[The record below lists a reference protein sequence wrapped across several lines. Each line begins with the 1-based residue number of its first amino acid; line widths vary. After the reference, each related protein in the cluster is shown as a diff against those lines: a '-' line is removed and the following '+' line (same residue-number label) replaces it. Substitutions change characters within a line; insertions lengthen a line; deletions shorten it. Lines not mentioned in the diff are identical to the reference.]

1 MSWDTVNDFFI
12 YQLGDDIMKRIILCV
27 FFVAST
33 VFSQNFWQ
41 RTEPYSATLNRLSFA
56 GGDTIYGALSSGFTR
71 STNNGETWTAHLIV
85 NYVQDMAVAPNGTIF
100 MAQNQQKISR
110 STNKGNSFTVLGTGI
125 NEPSCSSVLT
135 TSAGT
140 VLVGTAKGIYRS
152 TTNGDSWTKVAG
164 PSELQGDTT
173 VSAFTKSGAT
183 LYAATNSN
191 QIFPTKARLLRS
203 TDDGLTWSKGSSPID
218 SVSVYKIVAMPNG
231 TVVARTSNGVR
242 ATTNVGDSWSTL
254 GFYNNSIVDVAVSP
268 DGVLYACFNDNNEE
282 GFFRSTDNGLSWL
295 KMSSPASGS
304 GPIAVNPSGH
314 LFVGREQTYR
324 STDQGATWKALPVGF
339 PNVTI
344 FKENA
349 KKELFVTS
357 GGIAYQTLYRSSDF
371 GNSWKPMNTGVVG
384 IPNVGFYGDTIL
396 VGDNYYNAKMFR
408 STDNGVTFKNVSGM
422 SVISGYINALIGT
435 SYRSIIAGTSTG
447 IYRSVD
453 HGKVWKQVSNIA
465 VTSLHQQS
473 NGSMY
478 AFRSAFGAGMIRSVD
493 SGSTW
498 TEMKN
503 GMGNTIIYSLAFAP
517 NGDLFAGTDG
527 ALFRSTDAGGNWIR
541 IDTQK
546 TVKPY
551 GIYIAVNRDGKLFYG
566 GAKNGVNSETYQSTD
581 GGVTWSNIQNNIMTI
596 DNSANLRSLFVA
608 SNGRLFAGTSSGM
621 FRSSLVTTGIGRLT
635 GRMATEFALS
645 QNYPNPFN
653 PSTKIGFT
661 LDAAGVT
668 TLKIF
673 DALGREVAVLADG
686 YFESGVYYERTF
698 DASHFSSGMYVAQLV
713 NGHRTT
719 FKKML
724 LMK

>member
-1 MSWDTVNDFFI
+1 MNWDTVNDFFI
-12 YQLGDDIMKRIILCV
+12 YQMGDDIMKRILLCV
-27 FFVAST
+27 FLVAPAL
-33 VFSQNFWQ
+33 FSQNFWQ
-41 RTEPYSATLNRLSFA
+41 RTEPYFATLSRLSFA
-56 GGDTIYGALSSGFTR
+56 GGDTVYGALSSGFTR

-85 NYVQDMAVAPNGTIF
+85 NYVTDMALAPNGSIF
-100 MAQNQQKISR
+100 MSQNQQKISR

-135 TSAGT
+135 TQTGS
-140 VLVGTAKGIYRS
+140 VLVGTQKGIYRS
-152 TTNGDSWTKVAG
+152 TNNGDSWSKVAG

-173 VSAFTKSGAT
+173 VSSFTKSGAT

-191 QIFPTKARLLRS
+191 QIFPAKARLLRS
-203 TDDGLTWSKGSSPID
+203 TDDGLTWSKGSSTLD
-218 SVSVYKIVAMPNG
+218 SVSIYKIIAMPNG

-242 ATTNVGDSWSTL
+242 ATTNGGDSWSTL
-254 GFYNNSIVDVAVSP
+254 GFYNNSIYDVAVST
-268 DGVLYACFNDNNEE
+268 DGILYICYNQD
-282 GFFRSTDNGLSWL
+282 GLYRSTDNGASWS
-295 KMSSPASGS
+295 KISTPAFGS
-304 GPIAVNPSGH
+304 GTIAVNPSGH
-314 LFVGREQTYR
+314 LFIGNDQTYR
-324 STDQGATWKALPVGF
+324 STDHGTTWKALPVGF

-357 GGIAYQTLYRSSDF
+357 GGFAYQTLYRSSDF
-371 GNSWKPMNTGVVG
+371 GNNWQPMNTGVVG

-396 VGDNYYNAKMFR
+396 VGDNYYNAKIFR
-408 STDNGVTFKNVSGM
+408 STDNGTTFKNVTGM

-465 VTSLHQQS
+465 VTSLHQQP

-498 TEMKN
+498 TEVKS
-503 GMGNTIIYSLAFAP
+503 GMGNTTIYSLAFAP
-517 NGDLFAGTDG
+517 NGDIFAGCDG
-527 ALFRSTDAGGNWIR
+527 SLFRTTNSGDSWVR

-546 TVKPY
+546 TGKPY
-551 GIYIAVNRDGKLFYG
+551 GIYITVNRDGKLFCG
-566 GAKNGVNSETYQSTD
+566 GAKNGTNSETYQSTN
-581 GGVTWSNIQNNIMTI
+581 GGISWSNITNNIMTI
-596 DNSANLRSLFVA
+596 DNSASIRSLFVA
-608 SNGRLFAGTSSGM
+608 SNGRLFAGTSSGL
-621 FRSSLVTTGIGRLT
+621 FRSSTVTTGVTAHSGSPVT
-635 GRMATEFALS
+635 TFELS

-661 LDAAGVT
+661 VDVSGMT

-686 YFESGVYYERTF
+686 LLEKGVYHERTF
-698 DASHFSSGMYVAQLV
+698 HAPHLSSGMYVAQLV
-713 NGHRTT
+713 NGHRTM